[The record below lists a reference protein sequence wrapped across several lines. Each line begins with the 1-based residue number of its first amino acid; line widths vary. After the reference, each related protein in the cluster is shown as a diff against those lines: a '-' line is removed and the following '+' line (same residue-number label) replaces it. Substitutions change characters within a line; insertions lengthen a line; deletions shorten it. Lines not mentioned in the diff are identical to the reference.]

1 MHEPAEPAITAADA
15 ALLDPDLNDTKRLMD
30 AIDREVSFARILS
43 TPVVWSVWL
52 VGVNIAFF
60 IVAFIAGLDRFAAFP
75 HDFTPLQ
82 YVFYTGM
89 KVSEHIAQG
98 QWWRLVSSMFVH
110 LDIMHIGFNAYGLW
124 TLGPLLEKFYGGR
137 RFMVVF
143 MVSGIVGAA
152 ASYFFTAV
160 PSGGASGAIY
170 GLVGALAVFGMKFRA
185 ELPPR
190 VSRSFTTGMAP
201 WVILSIGI
209 GFLDAI
215 PFDNAAHLGGLIS
228 GGLVAAMMRSELDR
242 TDRKKREGVVAVLF
256 FASLIAMAATAF
268 SWSAEVA
275 RCIGSAQDYAACY
288 PERLVSSKP

>member
-1 MHEPAEPAITAADA
+1 MDNTPETAA
-15 ALLDPDLNDTKRLMD
+15 LDDPATMDSGAPARLMD

-43 TPVVWSVWL
+43 TPVVWSIWL
-52 VGVNIAFF
+52 VGINVAFF
-60 IVAFIAGLDRFAAFP
+60 IAAFVAGLDRFAAFP
-75 HDFTPLQ
+75 HDFTPIQ

-89 KVSEHIAQG
+89 KVTEYVTQG

-124 TLGPLLEKFYGGR
+124 TLGPLLEKFYGSR
-137 RFMVVF
+137 RFIIVY
-143 MVSGIVGAA
+143 MVSGIVASI
-152 ASYFFTAV
+152 ASYYFTSV

-201 WVILSIGI
+201 WVALSIGI

-228 GGLVAAMMRSELDR
+228 GGIVAGVMRSELDR
-242 TDRKKREGVVAVLF
+242 TARKKREGIVMVLF
-256 FASLIAMAATAF
+256 VASLFAMAVAAF
-268 SWSAEVA
+268 AWSAEVA
-275 RCIGSAQDYAACY
+275 RCIGSAEQYAACY
-288 PERLVSSKP
+288 PERLSSQKP